1 MDEDRISRL
10 SSAKRLSAS
19 FSEDRRSIYWD
30 NGVPRKD
37 FSRTT
42 SFAVTERQ
50 ANLANHKRAHSAYT
64 SDRPSPI
71 WPISK
76 AALQTS
82 PTPRCLELSTH
93 KQLPSTYQ
101 PCKEV
106 MTNIPASALRATPSP
121 RVAQLSAHKTF
132 SSSPGVKANSEWDWG
147 EWSLDISAAA
157 KKAEPSARVLQLS
170 MSKVPPTQYR
180 PCREVRWPVLPAT
193 RSYVATESL
202 QKLARPRSRS
212 EGDYNPSAYNIS
224 RGALVAQPSPRI
236 TQLATPLS
244 RKCRT
249 KK

>member
-1 MDEDRISRL
+1 MEEDRISRL

-30 NGVPRKD
+30 NGIPRKD

-42 SFAVTERQ
+42 SFTTTERQ
-50 ANLANHKRAHSAYT
+50 ATLAVPKRAHSAYA

-71 WPISK
+71 WPVSK
-76 AALQTS
+76 SALQAT
-82 PTPRCLELSTH
+82 PTPRCLELSLH
-93 KQLPSTYQ
+93 KPLPPVYQ

-106 MTNIPASALRATPSP
+106 MTTIPPSALRVTPSP
-121 RVAQLSAHKTF
+121 RLLQLSAHKTF
-132 SSSPGVKANSEWDWG
+132 PLSPIKPNSEWDWG
-147 EWSLDISAAA
+147 EWSSEVSSAA
-157 KKAEPSARVLQLS
+157 KTAEPSARVLQLAA
-170 MSKVPPTQYR
+170 SKAPPAQYR
-180 PCREVRWPVLPAT
+180 SCREVRWPVSEAA
-193 RSYVATESL
+193 RSYVASESL
-202 QKLARPRSRS
+202 QKLSRPRSRS

-236 TQLATPLS
+236 TQLATPVP